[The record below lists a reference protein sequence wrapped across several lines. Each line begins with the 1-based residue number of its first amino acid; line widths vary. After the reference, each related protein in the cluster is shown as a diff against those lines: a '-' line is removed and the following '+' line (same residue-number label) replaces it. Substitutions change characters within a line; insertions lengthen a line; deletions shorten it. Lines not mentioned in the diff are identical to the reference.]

1 MDPAAFAAHFQRIRQ
16 WKEAQVRAIQ
26 EKKEPHQRS
35 EDGFLARLAKKVR
48 DSLEIRIRNF
58 RIRYADRRST
68 ADGVSGP
75 PLLSFNEI
83 IAVRWPQNRSEAT
96 SRC

>member
-16 WKEAQVRAIQ
+16 WKESQVRAIQ
-26 EKKEPHQRS
+26 EKKDPHQRS

-68 ADGVSGP
+68 ADGVGS
-75 PLLSFNEI
+75 PLL
-83 IAVRWPQNRSEAT
+83 RS
-96 SRC
+96 

>member
-16 WKEAQVRAIQ
+16 WKESQVRAIQ
-26 EKKEPHQRS
+26 EKKEPNQRS

-68 ADGVSGP
+68 AAGVSA
-75 PLLSFNEI
+75 PLLRACGEISAPRQSQSCSF
-83 IAVRWPQNRSEAT
+83 RR
-96 SRC
+96 